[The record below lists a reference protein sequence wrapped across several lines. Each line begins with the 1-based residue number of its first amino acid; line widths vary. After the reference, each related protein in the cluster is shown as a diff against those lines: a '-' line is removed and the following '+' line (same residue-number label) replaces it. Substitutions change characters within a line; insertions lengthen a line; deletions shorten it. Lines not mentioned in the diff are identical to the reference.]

1 MTFTEALSVW
11 RELLDVTRL
20 MDAVHA
26 VTKTEQSEAVWQA
39 GLVALEQRRGVLA
52 YVLSLEPQE
61 FLEAVY
67 ARLAEEVQGEAAPA
81 PPHAPE
87 CVH

>member
-1 MTFTEALSVW
+1 MTFNDALSVW
-11 RELLDVTRL
+11 RELLDITRL

-39 GLVALEQRRGVLA
+39 GRVALEQRRDVLA
-52 YVLSLEPQE
+52 CVLSLEPQE

-67 ARLAEEVQGEAAPA
+67 ARLADERGPT
-81 PPHAPE
+81 APE
-87 CVH
+87 PARAPVLH